1 MNAMDETSK
10 NPMGILGATAT
21 AGSTI
26 VAVLPT
32 VNLIV
37 QIGAGLTAI
46 VVGVLTARY
55 YLKKTKELDEL

>member
-1 MNAMDETSK
+1 MNETTK
-10 NPMGILGATAT
+10 HATGILGTATT

-26 VAVLPT
+26 IALLPT

-37 QIGAGLTAI
+37 QIGAGVTAI
-46 VVGVLTARY
+46 VVGILTARY